1 MGSSRPRNSIRA
13 RKGRS
18 AKRTTGRS
26 AADRQ
31 STAAA
36 ERIPAAI
43 EIAIDDQRDSVGTA
57 ITLLY
62 CLHSV
67 LQRETADAGPA
78 ESAAVADAAEWADL
92 THITAMLLVRLHG
105 VHSGLD
111 QVALLEANPDP
122 ERVMLREEARKLDIG
137 SDPQEAS

>member
-1 MGSSRPRNSIRA
+1 MGSSRPRNSTRA

-18 AKRTTGRS
+18 AKRTAGLP
-26 AADRQ
+26 AVDRQ
-31 STAAA
+31 PTAAA

-43 EIAIDDQRDSVGTA
+43 EIAIDDQRDSVGAA
-57 ITLLY
+57 ISLLY

-67 LQRETADAGPA
+67 LQRETSDAGPV

-92 THITAMLLVRLHG
+92 THITAMLLVRLRG

-111 QVALLEANPDP
+111 QVALQEANPDP
-122 ERVMLREEARKLDIG
+122 ERVMLREEARKLGIG
-137 SDPQEAS
+137 SNEREAS

>member
-1 MGSSRPRNSIRA
+1 MGSSRARNSTRA
-13 RKGRS
+13 KKAPS
-18 AKRTTGRS
+18 AKRTTSRPAVDRLP
-26 AADRQ
+26 AA
-31 STAAA
+31 TAR
-36 ERIPAAI
+36 RIPAAI

-62 CLHSV
+62 CLHLALRHDIEDPGLGESEAV
-67 LQRETADAGPA
+67 VDAG
-78 ESAAVADAAEWADL
+78 EWADL

-122 ERVMLREEARKLDIG
+122 ERVTLREEARKLNIG
-137 SDPQEAS
+137 SDEREAS